1 MKRLTSLLLVGCV
14 LLAGASRSSAQ
25 NGANSAEIKRITDR
39 YALTRARI
47 SALLDPRLN
56 PVPLPANPPNPFYQ
70 PSAAA
75 VEANPGPGQTPDVSV
90 PAGADESDIDTI
102 RKYAATLKL
111 GGLITRNGTPYLTIN
126 NTASKVG
133 DIIAVGS
140 KDHPIYLKLLAITPA
155 DFTLGLNDATLV
167 VPLKK

>member
-1 MKRLTSLLLVGCV
+1 MT
-14 LLAGASRSSAQ
+14 
-25 NGANSAEIKRITDR
+25 
-39 YALTRARI
+39 
-47 SALLDPRLN
+47 
-56 PVPLPANPPNPFYQ
+56 PA
-70 PSAAA
+70 
-75 VEANPGPGQTPDVSV
+75 
-90 PAGADESDIDTI
+90 
-102 RKYAATLKL
+102 
-111 GGLITRNGTPYLTIN
+111 IN